1 MEKESTRTSLSYE
14 HQRQIR
20 KSGIRKGHESWATP
34 KIISMRNNP
43 KAPCWEKSKAVL
55 GGQQG
60 RSAEVGCARGVL
72 RSSQGP
78 CPCQFL
84 HHNRSLLSP
93 PDTPAA
99 ARPQT
104 GLLGSGTGRGKTT
117 GPAEQVGT
125 CQEFNLALLNYPAQ
139 LDFPC
144 HPPSISWD
152 YLVQRWGENDT
163 GGGRTWSISL
173 KSGLMSPPQRKGADR
188 AAVKFNCPQDNVLQ
202 CRIYYTFILKTCR
215 LNTLSLNDF

>member
-1 MEKESTRTSLSYE
+1 MSIKGRSGSLGSGKGMRAE
-14 HQRQIR
+14 LPQRSFPWEITQNCHAGKNQRQSWEASR
-20 KSGIRKGHESWATP
+20 EGAQKWVVHGGCSG
-34 KIISMRNNP
+34 
-43 KAPCWEKSKAVL
+43 APRDRVPA
-55 GGQQG
+55 
-60 RSAEVGCARGVL
+60 
-72 RSSQGP
+72 SSCITIGP
-78 CPCQFL
+78 FCP
-84 HHNRSLLSP
+84 P

-125 CQEFNLALLNYPAQ
+125 CQEFNLALLNYPAR
-139 LDFPC
+139 LDFPRR
-144 HPPSISWD
+144 PPSISWD

-173 KSGLMSPPQRKGADR
+173 KSGLMSPPQCKGADR